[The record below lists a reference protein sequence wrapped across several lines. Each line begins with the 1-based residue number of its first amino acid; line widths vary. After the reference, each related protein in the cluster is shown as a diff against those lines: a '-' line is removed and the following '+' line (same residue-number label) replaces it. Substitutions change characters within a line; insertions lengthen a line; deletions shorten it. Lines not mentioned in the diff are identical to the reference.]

1 MLGAFKNLWNSEK
14 AVAVGMLV
22 IAATVL
28 TALGDMTIEQ
38 WTEYTKYL
46 VTVYVGGKTIQGVTE
61 AWANRTATH
70 EASAVAQKVIEAT
83 KPPEVTS
90 APVPTQGG
98 PA

>member
-1 MLGAFKNLWNSEK
+1 MLGAFKNLWHSEK
-14 AVAVGMLV
+14 AIAVGMLV

-61 AWANRTATH
+61 MLASRTVTQ
-70 EASAVAQKVIEAT
+70 EKSAVAQKILDTV
-83 KPPEVTS
+83 KPEVTS
-90 APVPTQGG
+90 APVPSQGG
-98 PA
+98 PV